1 MDLHEED
8 HSQEQVTAFITNLE
22 ARRIKTLTLKYLENI
37 RTITKKIGLNSNQI
51 SEIIALLP
59 KLKINKPEKIFSIL
73 LPNDTVPVKSVISL
87 VFWFKSLSMENGDEL
102 QTMEMILKWIIT
114 VYPYIEN
121 KYRLNQFYDLIMH
134 YISSYNLCPYV
145 CHLLAFM
152 TRAEDAKNFRVMK
165 ILRLNYN
172 SYYLS
177 KEFNGLLFLYKRLR
191 SDFLN
196 FNITQQANVVWFDSP
211 NPELQIEIYK
221 MRMKQ
226 LNATTRSLSKGA
238 IFASRPIELLSKEDK
253 EGVTENFY
261 NLFNDDTAT
270 YENPMLT
277 QLTVMLFNKDHTSL
291 SRVLFWIDHAIETIL
306 PKDGSFGVNLVK
318 WETLPSLP
326 FQIQYNTS
334 ALLQTLATIAEFLNQ
349 PLPAIG
355 MYVRRVLPFWQP
367 SYPSDALFTPLQHID
382 ISTFSHLKSCI
393 SDKIDSNG
401 DEKYQE
407 FLFGL
412 FDSLGQLLNNWL
424 FRMGSNIIASPDKIT
439 NSSGIMNEI
448 CSPEDN
454 MNIFDEFIHF
464 LFSES
469 YFILSNYDSLQT
481 KVAALRLLD
490 QVAQVP
496 IRHKIA
502 LIYLPHTS
510 LIYQLFIDSSPIVIN
525 LLFILLKHYFQSFE
539 SIKIIAPKIYYSN
552 DMQGLVESFNNI
564 ILTISSKL
572 LPSPR
577 SLMLRN
583 NTLFVIPDIVIKHF
597 NMKNTDNTLLLCNH
611 LALAGFVSVYITT
624 TQPETESKN
633 TIYHPLSILEDKTRK
648 THFLNFLENRCQF
661 TGLTSFLKIISKDTE

>member
-1 MDLHEED
+1 MDFHEE
-8 HSQEQVTAFITNLE
+8 SLQEQITAFIENLKSG
-22 ARRIKTLTLKYLENI
+22 RIKTITLKFLENI
-37 RTITKKIGLNSNQI
+37 HTITKKIGLNANQI
-51 SEIIALLP
+51 TELVALLP
-59 KLKINKPEKIFSIL
+59 KLRIDKPEKIFSIL
-73 LPNDTVPVKSVISL
+73 LPNDSIPVKSVISL
-87 VFWFKSLSMENGDEL
+87 IFWFSSLSVQNEDEL
-102 QTMEMILKWIIT
+102 KTMDTILKWIIT
-114 VYPYIEN
+114 VYPYIED

-152 TRAEDAKNFRVMK
+152 TRAEDAKTFRVMK

-172 SYYLS
+172 SHYLS

-226 LNATTRSLSKGA
+226 LNMTTRSLSKGA
-238 IFASRPIELLSKEDK
+238 IFASRPIELLSKEDQK
-253 EGVTENFY
+253 CVTENLY
-261 NLFNDDTAT
+261 NLFNGDTAA
-270 YENPMLT
+270 YENPMLA
-277 QLTVMLFNKDHTSL
+277 QLTAMLFNRDHTSL
-291 SRVLFWIDHAIETIL
+291 SRVLFWLDHAIETII
-306 PKDGSFGVNLVK
+306 PKDGHFGVNLTK

-334 ALLQTLATIAEFLNQ
+334 SLLQTLATISEFLNQ

-355 MYVRRVLPFWQP
+355 MYVRSVLPFWDL
-367 SYPSDALFTPLQHID
+367 SYPGDALFTPLQHVD

-393 SDKIDSNG
+393 SAHIVSSD
-401 DEKYQE
+401 DEKNQE

-412 FDSLGQLLNNWL
+412 FNSLGQLLTNWL
-424 FRMGSNIIASPDKIT
+424 FRMGSNIIASPDKIA
-439 NSSGIMNEI
+439 NSSGVMSET

-454 MNIFDEFIHF
+454 MNIFDEFIDF
-464 LFSES
+464 LFSEC
-469 YFILSNYDSLQT
+469 YYILSKNNSLII

-490 QVAQVP
+490 EIAQVP
-496 IRHKIA
+496 IRHKVA

-510 LIYQLFIDSSPIVIN
+510 LIYKLFIDPSPIVFN

-552 DMQGLVESFNNI
+552 GMQDLVEMFNNI

-572 LPSPR
+572 QPTPR
-577 SLMLRN
+577 SLVLRN
-583 NTLFVIPDIVIKHF
+583 NKPFVIANMVIKHF
-597 NMKNTDNTLLLCNH
+597 NIKNADNTLLLCNH
-611 LALAGFVSVYITT
+611 LALAGFVSVYFDT
-624 TQPETESKN
+624 TQPETESKS
-633 TIYHPLSILEDKTRK
+633 TIYHPLSILEDKARTR
-648 THFLNFLENRCQF
+648 HFLTFLENRCQF
-661 TGLTSFLKIISKDTE
+661 TGLTSFLKMISKDTE